1 MSFTGN
7 LSAGRSTRSRFR
19 RTWFTIPPFDPVGG
33 SLSLT
38 APFCSPISK
47 SKWYPLIWQNKYKT
61 KLISIGHT
69 EQISIKHHSSNIW
82 KHKCLSFRHAFNF
95 PRSVSPVL
103 FQKTETVVLESG
115 WFYFCVII
123 KMPFNLSNDT
133 LQISLA
139 DEWNQVSCHSCQ
151 LQGWDHQINL

>member
-19 RTWFTIPPFDPVGG
+19 RTWFLIPPFDPVGG
-33 SLSLT
+33 SLFLT

-47 SKWYPLIWQNKYKT
+47 SKWHPLIWQNKYKT
-61 KLISIGHT
+61 SA
-69 EQISIKHHSSNIW
+69 EQIHIKDHSSNIW
-82 KHKCLSFRHAFNF
+82 KHKCLPFKHALNF
-95 PRSVSPVL
+95 PRSMPPVL
-103 FQKTETVVLESG
+103 FQKTETVVSESG
-115 WFYFCVII
+115 WFYFCVIT
-123 KMPFNLSNDT
+123 KVPFNLSNDT

-139 DEWNQVSCHSCQ
+139 DEWNQVSCQSCQ